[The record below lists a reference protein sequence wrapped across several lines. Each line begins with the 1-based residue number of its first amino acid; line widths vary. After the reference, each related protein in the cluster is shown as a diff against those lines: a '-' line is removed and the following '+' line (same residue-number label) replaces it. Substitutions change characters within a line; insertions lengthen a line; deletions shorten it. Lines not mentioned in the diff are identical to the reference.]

1 VERWSFRLVDVFTDR
16 PLAGNQLAVFEEAA
30 SIPESFLQP
39 LAQEIGYSE
48 TVFAYPATAD
58 ADARIRIFTP
68 TSEVPFAGHPVLG
81 TAVIVATNLGN
92 HRVVLE
98 TGRGPVP
105 VRIDHTTGPATRG
118 VMEQPIPTFKLYD
131 KAEEFLRALGVDRSV
146 LPVTIYDNGLQH
158 VYVMLERPDDVA
170 ALKPNFSALTA
181 LASASDTPLV
191 GFNVFSGSG
200 LAWKTRMFA
209 PADDIAEDPA
219 TGSAAGPLALHLARY
234 GRIPWDTEIR
244 IAQGAEIGRPSE
256 LFARVSGDADK
267 VTRIEVGGYAVPV
280 GGGWFDGELLR
291 GSGASRL
298 HDGVLRDGLAGDSK

>member
-1 VERWSFRLVDVFTDR
+1 VEQWLFRLVDVFTDR
-16 PLAGNQLAVFEEAA
+16 PLAGNQLAVFEDAA
-30 SIPESFLQP
+30 SIPESHLQP
-39 LAQEIGYSE
+39 LAQELGYSE

-81 TAVIVATNLGN
+81 TAVIVATNRGKD
-92 HRVVLE
+92 RVVLE

-105 VRIDHTTGPATRG
+105 VRIDQTTGPATRG

-131 KAEEFLRALGVDRSV
+131 KAEEFLRALGVERSV

-158 VYVMLERPDDVA
+158 IYAMLERPDDVA
-170 ALKPNFSALTA
+170 ALKPNFSALIA
-181 LASASDTPLV
+181 LASASDMPLV

-200 LAWKTRMFA
+200 LTWKTRMFA

-219 TGSAAGPLALHLARY
+219 TGSAAGPLALHLARH

-267 VTRIEVGGYAVPV
+267 VTRIEVGGYAIPV

-291 GSGASRL
+291 GSGAS
-298 HDGVLRDGLAGDSK
+298 

>member
-1 VERWSFRLVDVFTDR
+1 VERWPFRLVDVFTER
-16 PLAGNQLAVFEEAA
+16 PLAGNQLAVFEDAA
-30 SIPESFLQP
+30 RIPESLLQP
-39 LAQEIGYSE
+39 LALEIGYSE
-48 TVFAYPATAD
+48 TVFVYPELEG

-81 TAVIVATNLGN
+81 TAVVVATNLGKD
-92 HRVVLE
+92 RVVLE

-105 VRIDHTTGPATRG
+105 VGIDRAAVPATRG
-118 VMEQPIPTFKLYD
+118 VMEQPIPAFELYD
-131 KAEEFLRALGVDRSV
+131 KADDVIRALGVDRSI

-158 VYVMLERPDDVA
+158 VYVMLERPHDVA
-170 ALKPNFSALTA
+170 ALKPDFSTLSALA
-181 LASASDTPLV
+181 AASGTPLM

-209 PADDIAEDPA
+209 PADDIAEDAA
-219 TGSAAGPLALHLARY
+219 TGSAAGPLALHLARH

-256 LFARVSGDADK
+256 LFARVSGDADSA
-267 VTRIEVGGYAVPV
+267 TRIEVGGFAVPV

-291 GSGASRL
+291 AM
-298 HDGVLRDGLAGDSK
+298 VTA

>member
-1 VERWSFRLVDVFTDR
+1 MDRWLFRIVDVFTDR

-30 SIPESFLQP
+30 GIPESLLQP

-48 TVFAYPATAD
+48 TVFAYPGRDGAG
-58 ADARIRIFTP
+58 ARIRIFTP

-81 TAVIVATNLGN
+81 TAVVLAMDLGAD
-92 HRVVLE
+92 RVVLL

-105 VRIDHTTGPATRG
+105 VRVDRALGAASRG
-118 VMEQPIPTFKLYD
+118 AMEQPIPTFSLYD

-146 LPVTIYDNGLQH
+146 LPVTMYDNGLQH
-158 VYVMLERPDDVA
+158 VYAMLERPDDVA
-170 ALKPNFSALTA
+170 ALRPDFSALSE
-181 LASASDTPLV
+181 LARSSGMSLM

-219 TGSAAGPLALHLARY
+219 TGSAAGPLALHLARH

-244 IAQGAEIGRPSE
+244 ISQGVEIGRPSE
-256 LFARVSGDADK
+256 LFARVSGNADR
-267 VTRIEVGGYAVPV
+267 VTRIEVSGYAVPV

-291 GSGASRL
+291 TTATP
-298 HDGVLRDGLAGDSK
+298 

>member
-1 VERWSFRLVDVFTDR
+1 VDRWLFRIVDVFTDR
-16 PLAGNQLAVFEEAA
+16 PLAGNQLAVFEDAA
-30 SIPESFLQP
+30 VIPEPLLQP

-48 TVFAYPATAD
+48 TVFAYPGTD
-58 ADARIRIFTP
+58 GADARIRIFTP

-81 TAVIVATNLGN
+81 TAVVLATNLGAD
-92 HRVVLE
+92 RVVLE

-105 VRIDHTTGPATRG
+105 VRVDRALDAATRG
-118 VMEQPIPTFKLYD
+118 AMEQPIPTFSSYD

-158 VYVMLERPDDVA
+158 VYAMLERPDDVA
-170 ALKPNFSALTA
+170 ALRPDFSALSE
-181 LASASDTPLV
+181 LARSSGMSLM

-219 TGSAAGPLALHLARY
+219 TGSAAGPLALHLARH

-244 IAQGAEIGRPSE
+244 ISQGVEIGRPSE
-256 LFARVSGDADK
+256 LFARVAGDADR
-267 VTRIEVGGYAVPV
+267 VTRIEVSGYAVPV

-291 GSGASRL
+291 NTATP
-298 HDGVLRDGLAGDSK
+298 

>member
-1 VERWSFRLVDVFTDR
+1 VERWSFRLVDVFTER
-16 PLAGNQLAVFEEAA
+16 PLAGNQLAVFEDAA
-30 SIPESFLQP
+30 GIPESLLQP
-39 LAQEIGYSE
+39 LALEIGYSE
-48 TVFAYPATAD
+48 TVFTYPETKG

-81 TAVIVATNLGN
+81 TAVVVATNLGKD
-92 HRVVLE
+92 RVVLE

-105 VRIDHTTGPATRG
+105 VRIDRAAGPATRG
-118 VMEQPIPTFKLYD
+118 VMEQPIPAFKLYD
-131 KAEEFLRALGVDRSV
+131 KDEEFLRALGVDRSV

-170 ALKPNFSALTA
+170 ALKPDFSALNA
-181 LASASDTPLV
+181 LAGASGMPLI

-200 LAWKTRMFA
+200 LTWKTRMFA

-219 TGSAAGPLALHLARY
+219 TGSAAGPLALHLARH

-256 LFARVSGDADK
+256 LLARVSGDADNA
-267 VTRIEVGGYAVPV
+267 TRIEVGGFAVPV

-291 GSGASRL
+291 AMMT
-298 HDGVLRDGLAGDSK
+298 A